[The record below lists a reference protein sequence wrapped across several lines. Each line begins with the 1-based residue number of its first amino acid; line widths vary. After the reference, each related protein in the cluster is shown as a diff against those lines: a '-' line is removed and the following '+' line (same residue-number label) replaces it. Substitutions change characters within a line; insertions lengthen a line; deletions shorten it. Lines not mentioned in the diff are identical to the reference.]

1 MEEPYGLMLKH
12 SLIPAILIMIAGTLM
27 VIFSKELSF
36 LTLL

>member
-1 MEEPYGLMLKH
+1 MLAYCI
-12 SLIPAILIMIAGTLM
+12 IPAVLIILTGTLM